1 MGILDGQVAIVTG
14 AGRGFGRAIA
24 MHLAAEGACVTVSS
38 RTREEL
44 DETVRLIETAG
55 GEAYAVSGDVT
66 SRKDAA
72 HVVAETVQHF
82 GKLTLLVSNAG
93 VPDPFGPLGAVDP
106 DQWWDA
112 QAVHIRGPL
121 LFIHETL
128 PAMKVNGEGRII
140 IVSAFG
146 GTVVAPYMSAYCV
159 GKAVQIRLAEF
170 VDAEYREQ
178 GIRAFSIDPG
188 FVFTELAQRTLDSP
202 DAQRWLPDMMIRL
215 EQKKQEPDSDRDLE
229 RCGRRCVDLAS
240 GRFDALSGKYMTL
253 EDEIEVMLSKAEN
266 KNGS

>member
-1 MGILDGQVAIVTG
+1 MGILNGQVAIVTG

-24 MHLAAEGACVTVSS
+24 MRLAAEGACVTVTS
-38 RTREEL
+38 RTRGEL
-44 DETVRLIETAG
+44 DETVRLIEAAG
-55 GEAYAVSGDVT
+55 GEGYAVSGDVT
-66 SRKDAA
+66 SRMDSA
-72 HVVAETVQHF
+72 HVVAETVQRF
-82 GKLTLLVSNAG
+82 GKLTLLVNNAG
-93 VPDPFGPLGAVDP
+93 VPDPFGPLGVVDP

-121 LFIHETL
+121 LFLHESL
-128 PAMKVNGEGRII
+128 PAMKANGEGRII

-170 VDAEYREQ
+170 VDAEYRDQ

-202 DAQRWLPDMMIRL
+202 DAQRWLPEMMKRL
-215 EQKKQEPDSDRDLE
+215 EQKKNEPDSDSDLK
-229 RCGRRCVDLAS
+229 RCGRRCVNLAS

-253 EDEIEVMLSKAEN
+253 EDDIEEMLRTTEVEKG
-266 KNGS
+266 K

>member
-14 AGRGFGRAIA
+14 GGRGFGRAIA

-38 RTREEL
+38 RTPEDL
-44 DETVRLIETAG
+44 NETVRLIEAAG
-55 GEAYAVSGDVT
+55 GEAYAISGDVT
-66 SRKDAA
+66 SRKDTA
-72 HVVAETVQHF
+72 HVVAETVQRY
-82 GKLTLLVSNAG
+82 GRLTLLVNNAG
-93 VPDPFGPLGAVDP
+93 VPDPFGPLGVVDP
-106 DQWWDA
+106 DHWWDA

-121 LFIHETL
+121 LFLHETL

-170 VDAEYREQ
+170 VDAEYRDQ

-202 DAQRWLPDMMIRL
+202 DAQRWLPDMMQRL
-215 EQKKQEPDSDRDLE
+215 EQKKLEPDCDKDLD

-240 GRFDALSGKYMTL
+240 GRLDALSGKYMTL
-253 EDEIEVMLSKAEN
+253 EDDVEEMLRKT
-266 KNGS
+266 KD

>member
-24 MHLAAEGACVTVSS
+24 MHLAAEGACVTVTS
-38 RTREEL
+38 RSAGEL
-44 DETVRLIETAG
+44 DETVRLIEAAD

-66 SRKDAA
+66 SRMDVA

-82 GKLTLLVSNAG
+82 GRLTLLVNNAG
-93 VPDPFGPLGAVDP
+93 VPDPFGPLGSIDP

-128 PAMKVNGEGRII
+128 PAMKVGGGGRII

-146 GTVVAPYMSAYCV
+146 GTVVAPYMSAYCI

-170 VDAEYREQ
+170 VHAEYHDQ
-178 GIRAFSIDPG
+178 GISAFSMDPG
-188 FVFTELAQRTLDSP
+188 FVFTALAQRTLDSP
-202 DAQRWLPDMMIRL
+202 DAQRWLPDMMKRL
-215 EQKKQEPDSDRDLE
+215 EQKKQEPDSDGDLE

-240 GRFDALSGKYMTL
+240 GRLDALSGRYMTL
-253 EDEIEVMLSKAEN
+253 DDDMDEMMRKQAQDS
-266 KNGS
+266 